1 MTIFSN
7 TSPGATF
14 GTVPAPN
21 PFWNGS
27 FDSKRQ
33 VSDSLKLINHLE
45 EIFVFC
51 FFLASSFS
59 KFLAFFTAL
68 DSISFISAGTYHK
81 WDSPMKTP
89 GARPSAVHLCFMAAL
104 VPHVP
109 LFAKPLNTR
118 LTMTEVNLPISL
130 NLLPDLMYRV
140 CRLGSCPLVLASN
153 TMACQRNGNTQA
165 VEGTFFFLH
174 VAIGVPGFT
183 FDCIGG
189 TVLYYPSTNVY
200 FPWDCILVYILLY
213 KGTVFDETLYANILW
228 SDFIDKNAY
237 TYFVTFRT
245 LCFEA
250 QFYCPCSNAYF
261 HCILLYITLVV
272 YFDPLRCIQVPFW
285 SRLCIHICFGKTT
298 FKGTCINMY
307 F

>member
-1 MTIFSN
+1 M
-7 TSPGATF
+7 
-14 GTVPAPN
+14 
-21 PFWNGS
+21 
-27 FDSKRQ
+27 
-33 VSDSLKLINHLE
+33 
-45 EIFVFC
+45 EI
-51 FFLASSFS
+51 
-59 KFLAFFTAL
+59 
-68 DSISFISAGTYHK
+68 HK
-81 WDSPMKTP
+81 
-89 GARPSAVHLCFMAAL
+89 PSRE
-104 VPHVP
+104 P
-109 LFAKPLNTR
+109 
-118 LTMTEVNLPISL
+118 
-130 NLLPDLMYRV
+130 
-140 CRLGSCPLVLASN
+140 
-153 TMACQRNGNTQA
+153 
-165 VEGTFFFLH
+165 FFLH